1 MFTVNRS
8 IQVNPINLFKV
19 SMREE
24 KEIQAQIANIQ
35 TLMGLS
41 KNLEQVSQECIQLN
55 ERLKSFGDLH
65 EEIQDLLSGEQL
77 AQDHQV
83 CINLHKEIVPCT

>member
-1 MFTVNRS
+1 MLTVNRL

-19 SMREE
+19 SMKEE

-41 KNLEQVSQECIQLN
+41 KNLDQVSQESIQLN
-55 ERLKSFGDLH
+55 ERLNSFGDLH
-65 EEIQDLLSGEQL
+65 EEIQDLLSGEEL

-83 CINLHKEIVPCT
+83 CINLHEEIVPCT

>member
-1 MFTVNRS
+1 M
-8 IQVNPINLFKV
+8 
-19 SMREE
+19 SMKEE

-41 KNLEQVSQECIQLN
+41 KNLDQVSQESIQLN
-55 ERLKSFGDLH
+55 ERLNSFGDLH
-65 EEIQDLLSGEQL
+65 EEIQDLLSGEEL

-83 CINLHKEIVPCT
+83 CINLHEEIVPCT

>member
-1 MFTVNRS
+1 M
-8 IQVNPINLFKV
+8 

-41 KNLEQVSQECIQLN
+41 KNLKQVSQECIQLN

-65 EEIQDLLSGEQL
+65 EEIQDLRSGEEL
-77 AQDHQV
+77 AQDHKV
-83 CINLHKEIVPCT
+83 CINLHEEIVPCT